1 MIQHDIKTETFKQIN
16 KLLDLMDKLNEIEM
30 DCKQYINS
38 ADNNQLNTSF
48 KNIRKTI
55 ALNHYYHINRL
66 HIFKD
71 TE

>member
-48 KNIRKTI
+48 QNIRETI

>member
-38 ADNNQLNTSF
+38 ADNNKLNASF
-48 KNIRKTI
+48 QNIREII